1 MTVQAFIK
9 ARSAVSVGT
18 IEFNRKIGEKTLDK
32 IAQSI
37 LTKAKKLAPVDSG
50 ALRAS
55 GRVKRVNQY
64 QRIVQF
70 GGSGTGVNYA
80 QAVELGTFKQRPQ
93 PFLEP
98 AVKTEAKN
106 IRNIVKADGQKVLRA
121 MARAGS
127 TLKA

>member
-1 MTVQAFIK
+1 MTSKPFLK
-9 ARSAVSVGT
+9 AQLAISRGSITFDKKVS
-18 IEFNRKIGEKTLDK
+18 EKTLDK
-32 IAQSI
+32 VAQAI
-37 LTKAKKLAPVDSG
+37 LTKAKKIAPVDSG

-80 QAVELGTFKQRPQ
+80 QAVEMGTFRQRPQ

-98 AVKTEAKN
+98 AVKAEVKN
-106 IRNIVKADGQKVLRA
+106 IRRLVINDGQKVLRA
-121 MARAGS
+121 IARAGS
-127 TLKA
+127 TR

>member
-9 ARSAVSVGT
+9 ARAAVSVGT

-37 LTKAKKLAPVDSG
+37 LTKAKKLAPVDTG

-80 QAVELGTFKQRPQ
+80 QAVELGTYKQRPQ

-98 AVKTEAKN
+98 AVKAEAKN
-106 IRNIVKADGQKVLRA
+106 LRNIVKSDGQKVLRA

-127 TLKA
+127 TLKV

>member
-1 MTVQAFIK
+1 MNPFVK
-9 ARSAVSVGT
+9 AQMAVSVGT
-18 IEFNRKIGEKTLDK
+18 VEFNKTVGEKTLDK
-32 IAQSI
+32 VAQAI
-37 LTKAKKLAPVDSG
+37 LTKAKKLVVVDTG

-55 GRVKRVNQY
+55 GRVKRVNQH

-70 GGSGTGVNYA
+70 GGAGTGVNYA

-98 AVKTEAKN
+98 AVVAESKN
-106 IRNIVKADGQKVLRA
+106 IRKMFKSDGNRVLRA

-127 TLKA
+127 TR